1 MYTEVI
7 NLVIVFTSNIFL
19 KSEVFSKM
27 GIFESIEL
35 VLFSVFILVRG

>member
-7 NLVIVFTSNIFL
+7 NLVIVSTSNIFL

-27 GIFESIEL
+27 GIFVS
-35 VLFSVFILVRG
+35 

>member
-1 MYTEVI
+1 
-7 NLVIVFTSNIFL
+7 
-19 KSEVFSKM
+19 VFSKM